1 MNPNAISHS
10 HPFFHT
16 LQQHLP
22 AAVARLQAIDTEA
35 IARRCGFL
43 VRCARKIPIPQFLKA
58 LLALA
63 PESDLSLERVAS
75 VVGLAAGTTYTKQAL
90 SERLGDG
97 LKPFLAQVI
106 MRSLGQLSSSVD
118 LSRSLQS
125 FARVLVNDSTVEKLP
140 KHLAGLF
147 PGSGNQHG
155 RDCASLKI
163 QWLCDLKNSSVEQ
176 VSLSGFTRN
185 DQTAAWDILEVA
197 RPGDLVLRDLGY
209 FVGAVL
215 GQLVARGIF
224 FLSRYLPCAQLYD
237 PHSGQSFDLRA
248 QLRRSP
254 FLDVDLLLGAQRWPM
269 RLVALPVPEE
279 VANLRRHRAKAAAK
293 RRHRAAPSKEHLLL
307 MGWNLLATNVPRS
320 IWAPKALIAVYRLR
334 WRIEIIFKTW
344 KSHLGLRK
352 LNCRTAPLLELSVLT
367 KLLFCAL
374 ACQVCDALE
383 LQCAEGEHVSLLRL
397 GHILGQCGCWFSA
410 LVLGISVS
418 QWLEFWLTRHAFYEK
433 RKDRQNYYQLLAGV
447 ETLA

>member
-1 MNPNAISHS
+1 MNPNAN
-10 HPFFHT
+10 PFFHT

-43 VRCARKIPIPQFLKA
+43 FRRARKIPIPKFLKG

-106 MRSLGQLSSSVD
+106 LRSLGQIPSSVEVN
-118 LSRSLQS
+118 RCLQS
-125 FARVLVNDSTVEKLP
+125 FARVLVQDSTVERLP
-140 KHLAGLF
+140 KHLAALF

-155 RDCASLKI
+155 RHSASLKI
-163 QWLCDLKNSSVEQ
+163 QWVCDLKNSSVQQ

-209 FVGAVL
+209 FVGGLL
-215 GQLVARGIF
+215 GQLVTKGIS
-224 FLSRYLPCAQLYD
+224 FLSRFLHCTQLYD
-237 PHSGQSFDLRA
+237 PNSGQSFDLLA
-248 QLRRSP
+248 HLRRSP
-254 FLDVDLLLGAQRWPM
+254 FLDVDLRLGAERWPV
-269 RLVALPVPEE
+269 RLVALPVPQE
-279 VANLRRHRAKAAAK
+279 VANLRRQRAKAAAK
-293 RRHRAAPSKEHLLL
+293 RRHRAAPSKEHLFL
-307 MGWNLLATNVPRS
+307 MGWNLLVTNVPRS
-320 IWAPKALIAVYRLR
+320 TWAPKALLAVYRLR

-352 LNCRTAPLLELSVLT
+352 LNCRTAALLELSVLT

-374 ACQVCDALE
+374 VCQVCDALE
-383 LQCAEGEHVSLLRL
+383 LQCSEGEHISLLRL
-397 GHILGQCGCWFSA
+397 GRILGQCACWFSA
-410 LVLGISVS
+410 LVLGISIS

-433 RKDRQNYYQLLAGV
+433 RKDRQNYYQLLAGSKP
-447 ETLA
+447 